1 MHLGRNYSSIAE
13 MWDRI
18 GHVPKVEAKAV
29 ILSLSIGIILLAV
42 KFTAYFLTQSAA
54 IFSDATESIA
64 NVLAAAVALYSLI
77 VAHRP
82 ADLEHPYGHGKV
94 EFISAWFEAS
104 LILAAACFIV
114 IKTIDAMIHGAYAG
128 PDMAISGIVL
138 MSAAMVVNGAVG
150 GYLLRV
156 GRKEGSIT
164 LIADGKH
171 LLTDVYTTVGVLIA
185 LGLVKLTGF
194 AIIDPI
200 AAYVV
205 AAYIGY
211 VSLKLLGHAAAGIM
225 DKQDIADQVL
235 ITRILDAHCGGSGR
249 EPRICNYHKLRVRH
263 SGRYHWVDFHIR
275 LPGVLDVRKA
285 HEIATAIEL
294 EIESALG
301 EGNATAHIEPC
312 DERQCEP
319 TGICGIVP
327 GYVPPSLATAN
338 FIPATTP

>member
-1 MHLGRNYSSIAE
+1 ML
-13 MWDRI
+13 MWKRI
-18 GHVPKVEAKAV
+18 SHVPRIEARAAL
-29 ILSLSIGIILLAV
+29 LSLCIGLTLLAV
-42 KFTAYFLTQSAA
+42 KFAAYFITQSAA

-64 NVLAAAVALYSLI
+64 NVLAAGVALYSLI
-77 VAHRP
+77 IAHRP
-82 ADLEHPYGHGKV
+82 ADAEHPYGHGKV

-114 IKTIDAMIHGAYAG
+114 VKTIDAMIHNAYAS
-128 PDMAISGIVL
+128 PDMALSGIVL
-138 MSAAMVVNGAVG
+138 MSVAMVVNGIVG

-156 GRKEGSIT
+156 GKKEGSIT

-171 LLTDVYTTVGVLIA
+171 LITDVYTTIGVLAA
-185 LGLVKLTGF
+185 LALVKLTGY

-211 VSLKLLGHAAAGIM
+211 ISLNLLRHAAAGIM
-225 DKQDIADQVL
+225 DKQDVADKVL

-275 LPGVLDVRKA
+275 LPGVVDVRKA
-285 HEIATAIEL
+285 HEIATSIEL

-312 DERQCEP
+312 DERQCIVA
-319 TGICGIVP
+319 GVCAIVP
-327 GYVPPSLATAN
+327 GYVPPSLAGVT
-338 FIPATTP
+338 FTRQPSTEI